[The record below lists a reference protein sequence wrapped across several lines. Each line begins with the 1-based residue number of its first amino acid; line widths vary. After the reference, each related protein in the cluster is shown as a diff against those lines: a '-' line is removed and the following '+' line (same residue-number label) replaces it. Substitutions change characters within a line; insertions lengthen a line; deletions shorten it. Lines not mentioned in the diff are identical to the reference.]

1 VVDPGN
7 AAPQLSNVLN
17 VGRTVAGVILPL
29 AVIAF
34 LAAGALSASAA
45 SPSADLAT
53 TMRAYGTNVLGGY
66 DFYGITVSNNG
77 PDAASD
83 VVMTDH
89 IPLSTWSRYPTTFVR
104 VGSSSTFAPLPQ
116 SVSCTTPR
124 VGSTGTV
131 SCATSSLAP
140 AASVTVW
147 IEIRIG
153 FYMNNQIFADTASAT
168 SSTFDPNTNNNTA
181 TVWIGHR
188 GPVG

>member
-1 VVDPGN
+1 MLG
-7 AAPQLSNVLN
+7 LSDVLN
-17 VGRTVAGVILPL
+17 VGRKVAVVIVPL

-34 LAAGALSASAA
+34 VAAGALSASAA

-53 TMRAYGTNVLGGY
+53 TMRAYGSNVLGGY
-66 DFYGITVSNNG
+66 DFYAITVTNSG

-83 VVMTDH
+83 VIMTDN
-89 IPLSTWSRYPTTFVR
+89 IPLSMWTRYPTTFVR
-104 VGSSSTFAPLPQ
+104 VGSNSTFAPLPQ

-131 SCATSSLAP
+131 SCTTGSLASG
-140 AASVTVW
+140 AAMTVW
-147 IEIRIG
+147 IEIRTG
-153 FYMNNQIFADTASAT
+153 FYINNQLFADTASVI

-188 GPVG
+188 GPIG